1 MPEQSSEIV
10 IVGGGVIGSALA
22 YHLALDG
29 RAPLVIDRAAPAT
42 APAASWASAGG
53 VRRQGRDPAEAAL
66 ASAAIAR
73 WPSLAQELAADLY
86 YRQGGQLLV
95 AETEAEAERLAGF
108 VAEQQAM
115 GFGDVRLVAGAELRE
130 IAPALAPQ
138 VLAGSFSPADG
149 QADPA
154 RTTRAF
160 AAAAQRHGARYWE
173 GVECQALLAD
183 GDRVVGVRTTRGDV
197 AAGQVVLAAGAWS
210 DLLAA
215 PIGLELPV
223 RPAAYQMLLSTSA
236 PAGLL
241 APVVSALGQALSL
254 KQLVDGAFLLGG
266 GWPGDVAP
274 DRRGY
279 AMREA
284 SVAGGWAA
292 ACAIV
297 PAVGE
302 QRLADSWCGLEAEC
316 LDGVP
321 LLGPAPGWRGLTLS
335 LGFCGHGFAI
345 APAVGRAL
353 AEQLAGRPAPE
364 LSGLDPAR
372 MAGFDPAAVAAFRLR
387 RQGT

>member
-1 MPEQSSEIV
+1 MSEQTTDIV

-29 RAPLVIDRAAPAT
+29 RAPLVIDRAPPAT

-73 WPSLAQELAADLY
+73 WPSLEQELAADLH

-95 AETEAEAERLAGF
+95 AETEDEAERLVGF
-108 VAEQQAM
+108 VAEQHAM
-115 GFGDVRLVAGAELRE
+115 GFGDVRLVAGAELRA
-130 IAPALAPQ
+130 IAPALAPH
-138 VLAGSFSPADG
+138 VLAGALSPADG

-154 RTTRAF
+154 RTTRAL

-173 GVECQALLAD
+173 GVECLALLAE
-183 GDRVVGVRTTRGDV
+183 GDRVVGVRTSRGDV
-197 AAGQVVLAAGAWS
+197 AAGQVVLAAGAWG

-215 PIGLELPV
+215 TIGLDLPV
-223 RPAAYQMLLSTSA
+223 RTVAYQMLRSTPA
-236 PAGLL
+236 PPGML
-241 APVVSALGQALSL
+241 APVVGALGQALSL
-254 KQLVDGAFLLGG
+254 KQLPDGAFLLGG
-266 GWPGDVAP
+266 GWPGDVAS

-292 ACAIV
+292 ARAIV

-302 QRLADSWCGLEAEC
+302 QRLAASWCGLEAEC
-316 LDGVP
+316 FDGVP
-321 LLGPAPGWRGLTLS
+321 LIGPALGWRGLVLA
-335 LGFCGHGFAI
+335 LGFSGHGFAI
-345 APAVGRAL
+345 APEVGRAL

-364 LSGLDPAR
+364 LAGLDPAR
-372 MAGFDPAAVAAFRLR
+372 AAGFDQAAV
-387 RQGT
+387 RQFVGG